1 MKKILFI
8 SSFLISSLAMADI
21 DLSRSYDGD
30 TLFGYSGISGST
42 KYIQYSSN
50 KEKEDIN
57 FLNYKYLYIDSLN
70 KDLINSLENDNKE
83 NEKIFNVDYSKF
95 KFNKYDSNI
104 YSVLLG
110 ISNNSNS
117 RVGLK
122 LNYED
127 GELKKSKNKDISG
140 QFFYSYKNK
149 NKEYNFIGFLGK
161 NDIKEIE
168 NKEKNLYYGFYG
180 KYKQGIKD
188 EYLGYFSYL
197 EPSLF
202 FDTTIQRYDTKVQEN
217 KENKKIINSSINS
230 TIGIEGKKEF
240 IIDSSI
246 KISPIV
252 SVGYNR
258 EFLEKKKFK
267 SYEIKEENKDNI
279 FGEVGINLSYNDFI
293 NIESQYQI
301 KKSINTSDYTDR
313 VMIGIK
319 FKL

>member
-240 IIDSSI
+240 FIDSSI

-279 FGEVGINLSYNDFI
+279 IGEVGINLSYNDFI

>member
-110 ISNNSNS
+110 ISNNSN
-117 RVGLK
+117 
-122 LNYED
+122 N
-127 GELKKSKNKDISG
+127 
-140 QFFYSYKNK
+140 
-149 NKEYNFIGFLGK
+149 
-161 NDIKEIE
+161 
-168 NKEKNLYYGFYG
+168 
-180 KYKQGIKD
+180 
-188 EYLGYFSYL
+188 
-197 EPSLF
+197 
-202 FDTTIQRYDTKVQEN
+202 
-217 KENKKIINSSINS
+217 
-230 TIGIEGKKEF
+230 
-240 IIDSSI
+240 
-246 KISPIV
+246 
-252 SVGYNR
+252 
-258 EFLEKKKFK
+258 
-267 SYEIKEENKDNI
+267 
-279 FGEVGINLSYNDFI
+279 
-293 NIESQYQI
+293 
-301 KKSINTSDYTDR
+301 
-313 VMIGIK
+313 
-319 FKL
+319 